1 MLLLLFG
8 VWVSSERAAVCNR
21 VVVKNEEVVDCVVVN
36 ALQLELEIADRPI
49 AAMAAADAAGNE
61 RRGFILDLSVAY
73 YELIGLVVSL
83 LTP

>member
-1 MLLLLFG
+1 MLLLLLFG
-8 VWVSSERAAVCNR
+8 VWVSSERADVCNR
-21 VVVKNEEVVDCVVVN
+21 VVVKNEEVFDCVVVN
-36 ALQLELEIADRPI
+36 ALQLEIADKLI